1 MVLRNPIY
9 KLFKGENMLKS
20 LLSAALAVVLLAGGS
35 LPVFAQTQ
43 TDANTEKVKA
53 VVAKRGVN
61 EKKRVRV
68 KMLSGV
74 KMKGYISQ
82 IGDDSFTL
90 AISKTRQPV
99 VIPYREVS
107 KVESGGLSGGARIGI
122 IAAAA
127 AGGTLLVIYL
137 SFRHIIRNN

>member
-9 KLFKGENMLKS
+9 KLIEGENMFKS

-35 LPVFAQTQ
+35 LPVFAQTV
-43 TDANTEKVKA
+43 DSNTEKIKA

-61 EKKRVRV
+61 EKKRIRV
-68 KMLSGV
+68 KMLNGV

-90 AISKTRQPV
+90 AISKTKQPV
-99 VIPYREVS
+99 VVAYRDVS

-122 IAAAA
+122 IVGAA
-127 AGGTLLVIYL
+127 AGAALLILYIA
-137 SFRHIIRNN
+137 FQNAIRYS

>member
-1 MVLRNPIY
+1 
-9 KLFKGENMLKS
+9 MLKRY
-20 LLSAALAVVLLAGGS
+20 LSFVLIGLLAFGTGVPS
-35 LPVFAQTQ
+35 VFAQTQ
-43 TDANTEKVKA
+43 TDAHAEKIKA

-68 KMLSGV
+68 KMLNGV

-99 VIPYREVS
+99 VVAYRDVS
-107 KVESGGLSGGARIGI
+107 KIESGGLAGGARVGI
-122 IAAAA
+122 IVGAAIGA
-127 AGGTLLVIYL
+127 TLLVIYIA
-137 SFRHIIRNN
+137 FENAVRNN

>member
-1 MVLRNPIY
+1 M
-9 KLFKGENMLKS
+9 FKS
-20 LLSAALAVVLLAGGS
+20 LLSAALAVVLLTVGS
-35 LPVFAQTQ
+35 LPVFAQTV
-43 TDANTEKVKA
+43 DASNAEKIKA
-53 VVAKRGVN
+53 VVARRGVN

-99 VIPYREVS
+99 VIAYRDVS
-107 KVESGGLSGGARIGI
+107 KVESGGLSGGARVGI
-122 IAAAA
+122 IVGAAVG
-127 AGGTLLVIYL
+127 AGLLITYL
-137 SFRHIIRNN
+137 AFLNAIENN

>member
-1 MVLRNPIY
+1 
-9 KLFKGENMLKS
+9 MLKS
-20 LLSAALAVVLLAGGS
+20 YLSLILIGLLALSGS
-35 LPVFAQTQ
+35 VSSAFAQTQ
-43 TDANTEKVKA
+43 TGDTNTENVKA

-99 VIPYREVS
+99 VIAYREVS

-122 IAAAA
+122 ITAAAV
-127 AGGTLLVIYL
+127 GGGLLVLYL
-137 SFRHIIRNN
+137 SFRHAIRNN

>member
-1 MVLRNPIY
+1 M
-9 KLFKGENMLKS
+9 FKS

-35 LPVFAQTQ
+35 LPVFAQTV
-43 TDANTEKVKA
+43 DASNAEKIKA
-53 VVAKRGVN
+53 VVARRGVN

-99 VIPYREVS
+99 VIAYRDVS
-107 KVESGGLSGGARIGI
+107 KVESGGLSGGARVGI
-122 IAAAA
+122 IVGAAVG
-127 AGGTLLVIYL
+127 AGLLITYL
-137 SFRHIIRNN
+137 AFLNAIENN

>member
-1 MVLRNPIY
+1 M
-9 KLFKGENMLKS
+9 FKS
-20 LLSAALAVVLLAGGS
+20 LLSAALAVVLLAVGS
-35 LPVFAQTQ
+35 LPVFAQTV
-43 TDANTEKVKA
+43 DASNAEKIKA
-53 VVAKRGVN
+53 VVARRGVN

-99 VIPYREVS
+99 VIAYRDVS
-107 KVESGGLSGGARIGI
+107 KVESGGLSGGARVGI
-122 IAAAA
+122 IVGAAVG
-127 AGGTLLVIYL
+127 AGLLITYL
-137 SFRHIIRNN
+137 AFLNAIENN

>member
-1 MVLRNPIY
+1 
-9 KLFKGENMLKS
+9 MLKS
-20 LLSAALAVVLLAGGS
+20 YLSLVLIGLLALSGS
-35 LPVFAQTQ
+35 ASSVFAQTQ

-90 AISKTRQPV
+90 AISKTKQPV
-99 VIPYREVS
+99 VIAYRDVS

-122 IAAAA
+122 IAGAA

-137 SFRHIIRNN
+137 VFRHIIRNN